1 MSERRRRGEPLTPHV
16 SVHVREGGVIRL
28 GQFLKLADAIGS
40 GSDAKALLAAEAV
53 TVNGQVES
61 RRGRQLRPGDV
72 VAVGSRSYLVSTGQV
87 PSANRSSGS

>member
-16 SVHVREGGVIRL
+16 SVHVREGAIRL
-28 GQFLKLADAIGS
+28 GQFLKFADAIGS

-61 RRGRQLRPGDV
+61 RRGRQLQPGDV
-72 VAVGSRSYLVSTGQV
+72 VAVGSKSYLVSMGQV

>member
-16 SVHVREGGVIRL
+16 SVHVREGVIRL
-28 GQFLKLADAIGS
+28 GQFLKLSDATGS

-61 RRGRQLRPGDV
+61 RRGRQLQPGDV
-72 VAVGSRSYLVSTGQV
+72 VAVGSKSYLVSTGQV